1 MKKILG
7 KIVAVGAVVG
17 AIIDTHFGLL
27 QDMGVSGGT
36 ANWIKVGGLVLTTLL
51 PSIIGKPKQTRRLLA
66 EEDSAE
72 AVRPPK
78 DATTN
83 H

>member
-27 QDMGVSGGT
+27 QDMGVSGE
-36 ANWIKVGGLVLTTLL
+36 KSV
-51 PSIIGKPKQTRRLLA
+51 
-66 EEDSAE
+66 
-72 AVRPPK
+72 
-78 DATTN
+78 
-83 H
+83 

>member
-27 QDMGVSGGT
+27 EDIGVTGEI
-36 ANWIKVGGLVLTTLL
+36 ANWIKVAGIILTSVL
-51 PSIIGKPKQTRRLLA
+51 PSVIGKPKQARRLLA
-66 EEDSAE
+66 EQDSLE
-72 AVRPPK
+72 GVRPPSS
-78 DATTN
+78 ATTK
-83 H
+83 